1 MITARG
7 PSVRNPNSYRH
18 GTGIVQTFRSI
29 KTATVIITINA
40 RNFVAPRRIRAATQP
55 PIALAVRNTTDAR
68 NDVCRWLWGN
78 PLRDGQVGGILEDFH
93 DDVHT
98 HSDAY
103 ADEAIAAPKR
113 GPDHGR
119 DRTTGLT
126 PKPTRRGE

>member
-68 NDVCRWLWGN
+68 TTYV
-78 PLRDGQVGGILEDFH
+78 VGCGATHLEM
-93 DDVHT
+93 VR
-98 HSDAY
+98 SAAY
-103 ADEAIAAPKR
+103 SKWVAPQ
-113 GPDHGR
+113 P
-119 DRTTGLT
+119 TTYVVLASV
-126 PKPTRRGE
+126 